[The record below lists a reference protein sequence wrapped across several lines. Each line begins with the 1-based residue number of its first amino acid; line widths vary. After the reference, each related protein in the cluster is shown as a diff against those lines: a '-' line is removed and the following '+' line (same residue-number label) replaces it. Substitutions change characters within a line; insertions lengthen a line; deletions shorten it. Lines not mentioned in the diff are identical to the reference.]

1 MLPILLDLGFFKIYT
16 LGIFLVIAFFWA
28 LFWFWRNIKLTS
40 FKEETMFDAVFIS
53 MLGGLFFARLTYVLL
68 NFEDFGG
75 SVLKFILVNGYPGLS
90 LVGGLIGAFFT
101 FLVFARVARLPF
113 FEAVAYAIPSLFLAL
128 GIGKIGAF
136 FGGSTVGSETDFLL
150 SIQYVGH
157 EGQRHITAIYDAII
171 MFIGFFVSQSLVL
184 RYRRDKVDVGSIFSF
199 FIIVLSIAYMCL
211 DFIKDDPLYLFNL
224 RFNLIVP
231 GTIAGC
237 VLVWEIIKY
246 RKNIVKKFKGLG
258 KNKHEKK

>member
-40 FKEETMFDAVFIS
+40 FKEEAMFDGVFVS
-53 MLGGLFFARLTYVLL
+53 MLGGIFFARLTYVLL

-75 SVLKFILVNGYPGLS
+75 SILKFILVNGYPGLS

-101 FLVFARVARLPF
+101 FLVFARIARLPF

-150 SIQYVGH
+150 SIQYVGY
-157 EGQRHITAIYDAII
+157 EGQRHITAIYDAIL
-171 MFIGFFVSQSLVL
+171 MFVGFFISQSLVL

-199 FIIVLSIAYMCL
+199 FLVMLSIAYMSL

-224 RFNLIVP
+224 RFNVLVP
-231 GTIAGC
+231 GIVTAI

-246 RKNIVKKFKGLG
+246 RKNIVKKFKEIG
-258 KNKHEKK
+258 KKNGKK